1 MSIQSDIL
9 WKVNFTDFI
18 KDILQRNPENAT
30 SNKNATW
37 WDDRQYIHE
46 VNLITYFSCMLLF

>member
-30 SNKNATW
+30 SNKYAASS
-37 WDDRQYIHE
+37 DDKQYIHE
-46 VNLITYFSCMLLF
+46 VKTTLHISL